1 MKNTLI
7 TLMLV
12 IVMLPAYA
20 QDIITKKNGEDI
32 KAKVLEVTKT
42 EIKYKRFESPEG
54 AIYTMD
60 KAEIVMI
67 RYKDGTKDLFIQDE
81 AAVKAKE
88 AAPVVEQKPIPVK
101 RPAPPKIEDRAIH
114 TFDESAYEGMSMAQ
128 RGEYDAQAYYRQ
140 YRSSAT
146 GTFLMTMFTS
156 PLAGLI
162 PAISISKTPPKNENL
177 NYPKE
182 QLMQNREYANAYKA
196 KAHKMKKRK
205 TWAGYALGSAISG
218 ALIAGMVAMAS
229 DAGYY

>member
-1 MKNTLI
+1 MKKTL
-7 TLMLV
+7 LALALV
-12 IVMLPAYA
+12 IFMLPAYA

-32 KAKVLEVTKT
+32 KAKVLEVTKS
-42 EIKYKRFESPEG
+42 EIQYKRFESPEG

-60 KAEIVMI
+60 KADIVMI
-67 RYKDGTKDLFIQDE
+67 RYKDGTKDLFIHE
-81 AAVKAKE
+81 ESVVKPKL
-88 AAPVVEQKPIPVK
+88 PSVEQHAIPGK
-101 RPAPPKIEDRAIH
+101 GSTTPKIEDKALS
-114 TFDESAYEGMSMAQ
+114 TFDESVYESMSMTQ

-140 YRSSAT
+140 YRSGAM

-156 PLAGLI
+156 PVAGLI

-182 QLMQNREYANAYKA
+182 QLMQNRDYANAYKT

-205 TWAGYALGSAISG
+205 TWAGYAVGSAISG
-218 ALIAGMVAMAS
+218 ALIAGMIAMAS